1 MDCVY
6 SLANY
11 RNRIHCVSNRFNA
24 VSVTGDDTYICLLSF
39 TGCLVTYRRKRFRL
53 TIMPK

>member
-24 VSVTGDDTYICLLSF
+24 VSVTGDNTYICLLSF